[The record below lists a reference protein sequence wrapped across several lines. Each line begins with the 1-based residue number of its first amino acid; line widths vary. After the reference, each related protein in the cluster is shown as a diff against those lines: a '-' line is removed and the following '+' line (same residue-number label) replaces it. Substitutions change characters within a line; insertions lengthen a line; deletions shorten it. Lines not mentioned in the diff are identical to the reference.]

1 MNNNIQ
7 IKRMLAIL
15 LIVMTILSYK
25 LIFTRD
31 KFNKIKNTGVANTTK
46 DKKNIEVEKYGY
58 SDILEVALKNN
69 DFKIKSI
76 NMVQD
81 EKCNMQVDYSGNM
94 KLLYSSLISLNKS
107 KSFLGINSI
116 NINKEAKIT
125 TINMDFKKNK

>member
-25 LIFTRD
+25 LIFTRN

-81 EKCNMQVDYSGNM
+81 EKCNIQVDYSGDM
-94 KLLYSSLISLNKS
+94 KLLYSSLISLNES

-125 TINMDFKKNK
+125 TIDMEFKKNK